1 MEQIAEHNV
10 RCPLCGSTQIHAG
23 RRGWKLSTGWMGSS
37 QVILTC
43 MKCGRQFRPGQTGGG
58 RLGLL
63 LFLIVILVIIYLMVT
78 LFQSLGI

>member
-1 MEQIAEHNV
+1 MIGTPKV
-10 RCPLCGSTQIHAG
+10 RCPSCGSTQIAAV
-23 RRGWKLSTGWMGSS
+23 RRGFKLSTGWMGSG
-37 QVILTC
+37 QVILNC

-63 LFLIVILVIIYLMVT
+63 IFLIVILVVIYLMMT

>member
-1 MEQIAEHNV
+1 MDQIAEDKV
-10 RCPLCGSTQIHAG
+10 TCPSCGSTQIAAV
-23 RRGWKLSTGWMGSS
+23 RRGLKLSTGWVRSG

-63 LFLIVILVIIYLMVT
+63 LFLIVIFVIMYLMVT
-78 LFQSLGI
+78 LFQSLGV